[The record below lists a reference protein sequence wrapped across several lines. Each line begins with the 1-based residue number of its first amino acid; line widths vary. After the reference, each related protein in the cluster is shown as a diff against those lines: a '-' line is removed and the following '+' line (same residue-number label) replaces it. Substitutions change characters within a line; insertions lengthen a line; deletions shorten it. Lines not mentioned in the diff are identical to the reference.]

1 VAIDRQTRRAT
12 DLVRKQANENQM
24 EPQSVSPSALSMVR
38 RIVVWNLT
46 IISFT
51 SIILAITAAQNGE
64 YTGAGVCLLAAV
76 AAPAMLGRIILRP

>member
-1 VAIDRQTRRAT
+1 
-12 DLVRKQANENQM
+12 
-24 EPQSVSPSALSMVR
+24 MVR